1 MIFEQAFTPN
11 KINKSKLLPLF
22 RSSLA
27 ETLQDFLAGKKI
39 SYLESRG
46 DYYVV
51 HSYEFFY
58 LCSTKEPFP
67 IGFIQMETQ
76 YMVHASFVLP
86 KYQGK
91 GLGLFLYEVALKK
104 LGQLFSST
112 DLSKGSSALWRTL
125 VTKYNGVLVLD
136 KHLIDRPKDIEL
148 KVQGWQVVK
157 GITYPVFNTV
167 KGERNLSNLFK
178 LFNRKSS
185 SAAKESYYK
194 ITAK

>member
-1 MIFEQAFTPN
+1 MTIEQAFTPN
-11 KINKSKLLPLF
+11 KVSKSNVMPGF
-22 RSSLA
+22 RDALE
-27 ETLQDFLAGKKI
+27 ETLQDYLAGKKF

-51 HSYEFFY
+51 QSYEQFY

-67 IGFIQMETQ
+67 IGVLMMNTK
-76 YMVHASFVLP
+76 YMVHSSFVMP
-86 KYQGK
+86 KHRGK

-167 KGERNLSNLFK
+167 KGKRNLSNLFK